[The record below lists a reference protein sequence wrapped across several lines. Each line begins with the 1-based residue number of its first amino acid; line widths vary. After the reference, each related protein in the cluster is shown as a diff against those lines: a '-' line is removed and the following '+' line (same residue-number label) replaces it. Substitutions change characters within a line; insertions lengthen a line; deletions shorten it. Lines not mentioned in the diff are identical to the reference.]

1 MRYNAIIELCLKMIL
16 QVVQA
21 KDSKLPM
28 YCKLI
33 KIDKQK
39 WTRLCGEFS
48 NKTFTLALS
57 ATAVGVLLIYGVVVS

>member
-1 MRYNAIIELCLKMIL
+1 MQKMIL
-16 QVVQA
+16 QVVQT

-28 YCKLI
+28 HCKLI

-39 WTRLCGEFS
+39 WTMLCGEFS

-57 ATAVGVLLIYGVVVS
+57 ATAVGVLIYGVVVS